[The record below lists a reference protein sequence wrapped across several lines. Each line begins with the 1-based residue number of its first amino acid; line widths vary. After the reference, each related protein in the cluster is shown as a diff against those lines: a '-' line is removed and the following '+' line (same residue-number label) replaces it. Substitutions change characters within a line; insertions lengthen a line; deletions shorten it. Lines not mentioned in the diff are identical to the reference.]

1 MKARVAS
8 LNKTDV
14 ARSTLGILA
23 ALLVLAA
30 LGGWRLSLISG
41 ARAAFVALLGMG
53 CMLCALGALSNI
65 PPGRWSHPLNLVAI
79 LLGNLGALLSAAILS
94 DVKLPLIS
102 SQRAAFVALL
112 IVGGV
117 LSALGSVRN
126 VPPRERLRH
135 FYLVVYV
142 LGSLALLLGAAV
154 VSGVRVPLVS
164 GERAALVSLAGIV
177 LFKMV
182 LARLHHGW
190 RDRLPPP

>member
-1 MKARVAS
+1 VKARVAS

-14 ARSTLGILA
+14 ARSALGILA

-30 LGGWRLSLISG
+30 LGGWRLPLISG

-53 CMLCALGALSNI
+53 CMLCALGALCNI
-65 PPGRWSHPLNLVAI
+65 PPGRWSHPLNLIAI

-102 SQRAAFVALL
+102 
-112 IVGGV
+112 G
-117 LSALGSVRN
+117 
-126 VPPRERLRH
+126 ERLRH
-135 FYLVVYV
+135 FYLVVYL

-164 GERAALVSLAGIV
+164 GERAALVGLAGII
-177 LFKMV
+177 LSKMV
-182 LARLHHGW
+182 LVRLHHGW
-190 RDRLPPP
+190 LDRLAPPLIPPRSHGGEIPSVGDALPPRFGGD